1 MSYKDKPRLNITTK
15 DLLRKQII
23 IPIESNNAEKII
35 AKANTHVSN
44 INKLLKEVK
53 SEILVDFI

>member
-15 DLLRKQII
+15 NPLRKQII